1 MVTRMDTA
9 PAAGLDGEGTALFHR
24 TMPFTERLGV
34 EVLRHSREL
43 VVARLAHDESLC
55 TLGGALHGGVLMSL
69 ADSAAAVCAFLNL
82 PEGAQGT
89 TTIESKTN
97 FLRAVRIGHA
107 TASSK
112 PLHAGGRVIVVE
124 TEIHDDEGRL
134 VAKVTQSQAVL
145 RS

>member
-1 MVTRMDTA
+1 MDTVS
-9 PAAGLDGEGTALFHR
+9 AAGLDDEGTALFHR
-24 TMPFTERLGV
+24 TMPFTERLGI

-43 VVARLAHDESLC
+43 VVARLAHDASLC

-97 FLRAVRIGHA
+97 FLRPVRGGHA
-107 TASSK
+107 TASAR

-124 TEIHDDEGRL
+124 TEVRDDEGHL
-134 VAKVTQSQAVL
+134 VAKVSQSQAVL
-145 RS
+145 RA